1 MKVINIDGG
10 IGRVITALPALLKY
24 HKNNSDEEWFLSIMG
39 WDYIPLGIP
48 ELQERTFNP
57 DTKGTWEN
65 IFMKT
70 DKVFSPEPYRLP
82 NFYKGKI
89 SLVEAFDELI
99 NGTEDH
105 SDLEYETLNLSQ
117 SEIRKGQEI
126 IYKAHEAQGKEQ
138 TIVINPY
145 GSTAQVC
152 PLGVYDD
159 SLRSLPESIFNQ
171 LCELLAEDYNIIY
184 MGYTHLLSEDNKFVY
199 VPQPD
204 LHIRD
209 WMGVISQVD
218 YLIGCDSVGQH
229 IARATGTQGC
239 VIMGGT
245 DAINMS
251 YPDYFK
257 IIQRKKPVYSPM
269 RISSFQS
276 NLAERLNKECI
287 EYSEDEI
294 LDAYKQ
300 IKEDMEKIIQ
310 NNLIQ

>member
-1 MKVINIDGG
+1 MKIINIDGG

-24 HKNNSDEEWFLSIMG
+24 HKNHPNEEWYVSIMG
-39 WDYIPLGIP
+39 WDYVPLGIP

-65 IFMKT
+65 YFMMA
-70 DKVFSPEPYRLP
+70 DKVISPEPYRLP

-89 SLVEAFDELI
+89 SLAEAFDEII
-99 NGTEDH
+99 NETEDH
-105 SDLEYETLNLSQ
+105 SDLNYENLNLSL

-126 IYKAHEAQGKEQ
+126 IYKAYESQGKEQ

-145 GSTAQVC
+145 GSTAQTN

-159 SLRSLPESIFNQ
+159 TLRSIPEEMFLK
-171 LCELLAEDYNIIY
+171 LCELLSEDYNIIY
-184 MGYTHLLSEDNKFVY
+184 MGYRHLLSEDNKFVY

-204 LHIRD
+204 LHIRE

-218 YLIGCDSVGQH
+218 YVIGCDSVAQH
-229 IARATGTQGC
+229 IARAIGTKGC

-245 DAINMS
+245 NPSNMS
-251 YPDYFK
+251 YTDYFR
-257 IIQRKKPVYSPM
+257 IIQRKEAKYSPM
-269 RISSFQS
+269 RVSSFHS

-287 EYSEDEI
+287 EYSDDEI
-294 LDAYKQ
+294 LDAY
-300 IKEDMEKIIQ
+300 EKIKRDLQEILYQ
-310 NNLIQ
+310 GE

>member
-1 MKVINIDGG
+1 MKIINIDGG

-24 HKNNSDEEWFLSIMG
+24 HKNHPNEEWYVSIMG
-39 WDYIPLGIP
+39 WDYVPLGIP

-65 IFMKT
+65 YFMMA
-70 DKVFSPEPYRLP
+70 DEVISPEPYRLP
-82 NFYKGKI
+82 NFYKGRI
-89 SLVEAFDELI
+89 SLAEAFDEII
-99 NGTEDH
+99 NETEDH
-105 SDLEYETLNLSQ
+105 SDLNYENLNLSP

-126 IYKAHEAQGKEQ
+126 IYKAYESQGKEQ

-145 GSTAQVC
+145 GSTAQTN

-159 SLRSLPESIFNQ
+159 TLRSIPEEMFLK
-171 LCELLAEDYNIIY
+171 LCELLSEDYNIIY
-184 MGYTHLLSEDNKFVY
+184 MGYRHLLSEDNKFVY

-204 LHIRD
+204 LHIRE

-218 YLIGCDSVGQH
+218 YVIGCDSVGQH

-245 DAINMS
+245 NPSNMS
-251 YPDYFK
+251 YTDYFR
-257 IIQRKKPVYSPM
+257 IIQRKEAKYSPM
-269 RISSFQS
+269 RVSSFHS

-287 EYSEDEI
+287 EYSDDEI
-294 LDAYKQ
+294 LDVY
-300 IKEDMEKIIQ
+300 EKIKRDLEEILHQ
-310 NNLIQ
+310 DE

>member
-24 HKNNSDEEWFLSIMG
+24 HKNHSDEDWYVNIFG
-39 WDYIPLGIP
+39 WDYVPLGIT

-57 DTKGTWEN
+57 DTKGVWEN
-65 IFMKT
+65 IFMKA
-70 DKVFSPEPYRLP
+70 DEVISPEPYRLP

-89 SLVEAFDELI
+89 SLAEAFDEII
-99 NGTEDH
+99 NETEDH

-117 SEIRKGQEI
+117 AEIRRGQEI
-126 IYKAHEAQGKEQ
+126 IYNAYEMQKKEQ

-152 PLGVYDD
+152 PVGVYDD
-159 SLRSLPESIFNQ
+159 SLRSLPENMFNK
-171 LCELLAEDYNIIY
+171 LCELLAKDYNIIY
-184 MGYTHLLSEDNKFVY
+184 MGYPHLLSEDNKFVY

-218 YLIGCDSVGQH
+218 YLVGCDSVGQH

-251 YPDYFK
+251 YPDYFR
-257 IIQRKKPVYSPM
+257 IIQRKKPLYSPM
-269 RISSFQS
+269 RISGLQS
-276 NLAERLNKECI
+276 NMAERLNKECM
-287 EYSEDEI
+287 EYTDDEI
-294 LDAYKQ
+294 LNICEK
-300 IKEDMEKIIQ
+300 IKED
-310 NNLIQ
+310 LIGILNGNRI

>member
-1 MKVINIDGG
+1 MTTIINIDGG

-24 HKNNSDEEWFLSIMG
+24 HKNNPNEEWYLSIMG
-39 WDYIPLGIP
+39 WDYVTLGIP

-65 IFMKT
+65 YFMKA
-70 DKVFSPEPYRLP
+70 DKVISPEPYRLP

-89 SLVEAFDELI
+89 SLAEAFDEII
-99 NGTEDH
+99 NKTEEHD
-105 SDLEYETLNLSQ
+105 DLNYETLNLSHA
-117 SEIRKGQEI
+117 EIRKGQEV
-126 IYKAHEAQGKEQ
+126 IYKAYEAQGKEQ

-159 SLRSLPESIFNQ
+159 SLRSLPESMFNQ
-171 LCELLAEDYNIIY
+171 LCELLSEDYNIIY
-184 MGYTHLLSEDNKFVY
+184 MGYPHLLSEENKSLF
-199 VPQPD
+199 VPQD
-204 LHIRD
+204 LHIRE

-245 DAINMS
+245 DSINMS
-251 YPDYFK
+251 YPDYFR
-257 IIQRKKPVYSPM
+257 IVERKKPLYSPM
-269 RISSFQS
+269 RISGLQS

-287 EYSEDEI
+287 EYTEEEI
-294 LDAYKQ
+294 LDIYEQ
-300 IKEDMEKIIQ
+300 IKGDLQKI
-310 NNLIQ
+310 LS

>member
-1 MKVINIDGG
+1 MKIINIDGG

-24 HKNNSDEEWFLSIMG
+24 HKNHSDEEWYVSIMG
-39 WDYIPLGIP
+39 WDYVPLGIS

-57 DTKGTWEN
+57 ETKGTWEN
-65 IFMKT
+65 IFMRA
-70 DKVFSPEPYRLP
+70 DEVISPEPYRLP

-89 SLVEAFDELI
+89 SLAEAFDEII
-99 NGTEDH
+99 NDTNDH
-105 SDLEYETLNLSQ
+105 SDLNYETLNLSHA
-117 SEIRKGQEI
+117 EIRKGQEI
-126 IYKAHEAQGKEQ
+126 ICRAHDAQKKEQ

-159 SLRSLPESIFNQ
+159 SLRSLPESMFVK
-171 LCELLAEDYNIIY
+171 LCELLAEDYNVIY
-184 MGYTHLLSEDNKFVY
+184 MGYPHLLSEENKFIF

-204 LHIRD
+204 LHIRE

-245 DAINMS
+245 DAVNMS
-251 YPDYFK
+251 YPDYFR
-257 IIQRKKPVYSPM
+257 IVQRKKPVYSPM
-269 RISSFQS
+269 RISGYRS

-287 EYSEDEI
+287 EYTDDEI
-294 LDAYKQ
+294 LDIYEQ
-300 IKEDMEKIIQ
+300 IKDDLGKIVV
-310 NNLIQ
+310 